1 MPVTGL
7 IDTGL
12 TRKAYQDAS
21 AWDEQNLASRLAN
34 QQTQNDQDANAAA
47 QQAIRGAYLAATPQ
61 QAGTPP
67 DALQNAQAQQ
77 TVQSAAALPPPAQS
91 PAPVQMSGT
100 AIPAPPTPAQ
110 IPNAPQGQH
119 IPQVPA
125 SALARPGSAQ
135 PNGLTSQAPQT
146 RNPAWVSPFHSQQF
160 QQAYEQNLMN
170 NPNAG
175 SAIQK
180 MKADADAVTAK
191 VMEMA
196 AMGNVDEAKFV
207 ALRNG
212 MEIPDNV
219 LQNADLTK
227 AVTFAQKA
235 YPNEADKG
243 QVFYQAYMQNP
254 GDTMSKVQAGIQAA
268 GRPENTAQR
277 ELNKALALS
286 AFNEQNIRTRPTIL
300 NVTGADG
307 RPGLASVT
315 PNGTSQPVIGPDGQ
329 PVGVG
334 TGTRGSGIG
343 GGGVNERNIQA
354 AMQEKNMTRT
364 QAIQY
369 LANMRGNSN
378 ATQLHEE
385 QFFQKQAES
394 DPNYLKDPTGTV
406 AKYRAQYQSV
416 TGRGGAQ
423 TPAVAAPPPQSSPG
437 VLDRVNQWLGR
448 SSAAPTNAPAAPAAP
463 SSAAPIPGTP
473 AQSPIGGQSI
483 RVKNPT
489 TGEAFDIQP
498 ADLPNAMQEGFQIEQ
513 Q

>member
-1 MPVTGL
+1 MPFTSFINSDEVG
-7 IDTGL
+7 
-12 TRKAYQDAS
+12 KAAQDRANFT
-21 AWDEQNLASRLAN
+21 EQNRASRMAN
-34 QQTQNDQDANAAA
+34 ENTQSTMDANAAA
-47 QQAIRGAYLAATPQ
+47 QQAIRAAYLAATPQ

-91 PAPVQMSGT
+91 PTPVQMSGT

-110 IPNAPQGQH
+110 IPNAPQGQQ

-125 SALARPGSAQ
+125 SDLARTGSNQ

-146 RNPAWVSPFHSQQF
+146 RNPAWASPFHGQQF
-160 QQAYEQNLMN
+160 QQQYEQNLMN

-212 MEIPDNV
+212 MEIPDNI

-235 YPNEADKG
+235 YPNESDKG
-243 QVFYQAYMQNP
+243 QIFYQAYMQNP
-254 GDTMSKVQAGIQAA
+254 GDTMSKVQAGIHAA

-277 ELNKALALS
+277 ELNKSLALAALQGRNTQMTQGQRVQGIL
-286 AFNEQNIRTRPTIL
+286 AYQKRTGKSMDEAA
-300 NVTGADG
+300 NDFAVYEK
-307 RPGLASVT
+307 
-315 PNGTSQPVIGPDGQ
+315 
-329 PVGVG
+329 
-334 TGTRGSGIG
+334 TGTFPKTELPAEEPSFFDRTMSSVGNYFSG
-343 GGGVNERNIQA
+343 N
-354 AMQEKNMTRT
+354 K
-364 QAIQY
+364 
-369 LANMRGNSN
+369 
-378 ATQLHEE
+378 
-385 QFFQKQAES
+385 
-394 DPNYLKDPTGTV
+394 
-406 AKYRAQYQSV
+406 
-416 TGRGGAQ
+416 
-423 TPAVAAPPPQSSPG
+423 PPS
-437 VLDRVNQWLGR
+437 
-448 SSAAPTNAPAAPAAP
+448 APAAP
-463 SSAAPIPGTP
+463 SADMNTVTQGQIVRPISGTP
-473 AQSPIGGQSI
+473 AQSPMGGQSI